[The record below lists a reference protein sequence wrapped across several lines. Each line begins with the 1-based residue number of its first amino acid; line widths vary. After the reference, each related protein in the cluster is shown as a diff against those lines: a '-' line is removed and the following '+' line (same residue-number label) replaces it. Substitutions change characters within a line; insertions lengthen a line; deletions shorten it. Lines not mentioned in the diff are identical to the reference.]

1 MGRENHIHLEQ
12 HTHQH
17 KATNMSCSN
26 KLIPRQCGYQT
37 ICPDEE
43 NVIGYFEMQDTKG
56 AVYGWKLPSMAPSS
70 KKEDITYRVWREGI
84 WGWKEKHNKRD
95 GHTWV
100 QIKVDREKFWIP
112 RAMY

>member
-1 MGRENHIHLEQ
+1 MASL
-12 HTHQH
+12 
-17 KATNMSCSN
+17 N
-26 KLIPRQCGYQT
+26 KLVPRQFGYQT

-43 NVIGYFEMQDTKG
+43 NTIGYFEMQDTNG
-56 AVYGWKLPSMAPSS
+56 TVYGWKRPSMSASS

-100 QIKVDREKFWIP
+100 QIKVGEREKFWIP
-112 RAMY
+112 RAM

>member
-1 MGRENHIHLEQ
+1 
-12 HTHQH
+12 
-17 KATNMSCSN
+17 MSCSN
-26 KLIPRQCGYQT
+26 KLIPRQFGYQT

-43 NVIGYFEMQDTKG
+43 NVIGYFAMQDTKG
-56 AVYGWKLPSMAPSS
+56 AVYGWKSPSMAPYS
-70 KKEDITYRVWREGI
+70 KKEDITDRVWREGI
-84 WGWKEKHNKRD
+84 WGWKEQHNKRD